1 MTREHLVVN
10 LGTWTLSGLLDFECA
25 MTGDRA
31 YEFAV
36 VGLFVSRGDPR
47 LLGRI
52 LAAYGRSFDPRE
64 LLAYTLLHVHSN
76 LPECLGELLA
86 PPEPTLDSLALT
98 WFGTA

>member
-1 MTREHLVVN
+1 MM
-10 LGTWTLSGLLDFECA
+10 LSSNAVDRCRYRLETTAELIAVGL
-25 MTGDRA
+25 
-31 YEFAV
+31 
-36 VGLFVSRGDPR
+36 LFVSRGDPR

-76 LPECLGELLA
+76 LPECLSELPA